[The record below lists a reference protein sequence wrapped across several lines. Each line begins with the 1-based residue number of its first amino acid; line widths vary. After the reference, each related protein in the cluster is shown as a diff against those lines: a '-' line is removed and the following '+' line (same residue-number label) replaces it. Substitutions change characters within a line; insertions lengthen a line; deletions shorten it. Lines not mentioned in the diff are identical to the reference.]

1 MKRWPLGFLLVIAIS
16 AHAQSF
22 WDGNAAMQRGDAAFD
37 AGPFAMSN
45 AFARDTEI
53 VVENPATGKTAT
65 VKVVG
70 RVDDRLD
77 ILVLLSPAAA
87 LTLGLG
93 QGEIIQVRVTIRK
106 VAAESAPILAEDT
119 TPSTDPDRIPSP
131 VASPAA
137 EEQPPVEVAQA
148 VKTTTPAQAVE
159 VTEPSKGSIP
169 AESVTPATEPVVVE
183 AAPVEE
189 PAAEEPVVKAAPVQ
203 ETVVEATPV
212 EEPAAEEPV
221 VEAAP
226 VQETVVE
233 AMPVEEPAAEEPVV
247 EAAPVQE
254 TTAAEPTEAP
264 GTEEDPLLAALAARS
279 PQKQLHLPPREDEMF
294 VYQEPVKPPTVE
306 VATAETV
313 TEPVTEPET
322 DVEVGPE
329 AIESPALTEVTG
341 QPAEPLTENLAVA
354 TMAEPEIASD
364 PGPSAPES
372 EAETIALV
380 EARPPAEIKP
390 ELVETLVAA
399 APAPLP
405 EPKTAMVEPGIA
417 STTTVEEPVTVAT
430 TVKPPEE
437 KPPVTAGQTTA
448 APTTTATTATA
459 TTAKT
464 PTAVNVV
471 LDLPAKGNLT
481 WYLQLAA
488 YSTEAMARDTAARL
502 STTYP
507 VLVLAPPAGTKPLYR
522 VFIGPLNKAESG
534 TLLAQ
539 FRFQGFPDAFVR
551 TAQN

>member
-37 AGPFAMSN
+37 TGPFALSS

-53 VVENPATGKTAT
+53 VVENPATGKTTT

-77 ILVLLSPAAA
+77 ILVLLSAAA
-87 LTLGLG
+87 AIPLGLG

-106 VAAESAPILAEDT
+106 VVAESAPILAEDT
-119 TPSTDPDRIPSP
+119 TPSADPDRVPSP

-137 EEQPPVEVAQA
+137 EEQPAAEVAQA
-148 VKTTTPAQAVE
+148 VKTATPAQTVE
-159 VTEPSKGSIP
+159 VTEASKGSVP
-169 AESVTPATEPVVVE
+169 AESVTPATKPEVVE
-183 AAPVEE
+183 AAPV
-189 PAAEEPVVKAAPVQ
+189 P
-203 ETVVEATPV
+203 ETTV
-212 EEPAAEEPV
+212 EEAVVEEPV
-221 VEAAP
+221 VE
-226 VQETVVE
+226 
-233 AMPVEEPAAEEPVV
+233 EPVV
-247 EAAPVQE
+247 EVATVEQTA
-254 TTAAEPTEAP
+254 AAEPTEAP
-264 GTEEDPLLAALAARS
+264 GTEADALLAELAARS

-294 VYQEPVKPPTVE
+294 VYQEPVEPPTVE
-306 VATAETV
+306 VAAVETV
-313 TEPVTEPET
+313 AEPVAEPVTET
-322 DVEVGPE
+322 AVNVGPE
-329 AIESPALTEVTG
+329 AIESPTLTEATV
-341 QPAEPLTENLAVA
+341 QPAEPLVETLAQA

-364 PGPSAPES
+364 PGLSAPES
-372 EAETIALV
+372 EVQPIALV

-405 EPKTAMVEPGIA
+405 EPKAALVEPGIA
-417 STTTVEEPVTVAT
+417 PTTTPEQPVTVAAT
-430 TVKPPEE
+430 EKPPAE
-437 KPPVTAGQTTA
+437 KPPVTGGQATT
-448 APTTTATTATA
+448 TTTATTAPTTATPATA
-459 TTAKT
+459 TTPA
-464 PTAVNVV
+464 AVKPPAVTVV

-488 YSTEAMARDTAARL
+488 YSTETMARDTAARL

-522 VFIGPLNKAESG
+522 VFVGPLNKAESG

-539 FRFQGFPDAFVR
+539 FRYQGFPDAFVR